1 MGGYVTVQLPGTMMV
16 SFLDPSSR
24 RGQRQTH
31 AAFNAKVAEQP
42 GDFYAVPVQVCRGE
56 LRASRSRA
64 RCRFPPCHRSLAA
77 REAAPRQGCRRV
89 LREAPSL
96 LRALLSPPQLP
107 GSSPDPPALVRSSS
121 CEPVE
126 AEPPVPGSSPRT
138 VPQPGGFFQ
147 PPALAPRAHGP
158 VSRWLRF
165 LWARFQG
172 DNNSSTIGQIPI
184 PL

>member
-1 MGGYVTVQLPGTMMV
+1 MV

-24 RGQRQTH
+24 RGQHQTH
-31 AAFNAKVAEQP
+31 TAFNAKVAEQP
-42 GDFYAVPVQVCRGE
+42 GDFYAVRVQVCRGE

-64 RCRFPPCHRSLAA
+64 RCRFPPCRSSSAGLQTGAA
-77 REAAPRQGCRRV
+77 GGTQP
-89 LREAPSL
+89 APSS
-96 LRALLSPPQLP
+96 ALTPEPP
-107 GSSPDPPALVRSSS
+107 GSSPDPTAVVRSGS

-126 AEPPVPGSSPRT
+126 AESPVPGSSPRT